1 MIGDCKVFIVVV
13 GMGVLWVMMLWNG
26 CGKGEVVG
34 RIVGDVVDLFD
45 CFWVGRIQSW
55 NSRIGIGVRGIRD
68 DVVLEEDDME
78 SIEIELWLV
87 VGLCWWRR

>member
-13 GMGVLWVMMLWNG
+13 GIGVLWVMMLWNG

-45 CFWVGRIQSW
+45 FFLVGRIQS
-55 NSRIGIGVRGIRD
+55 
-68 DVVLEEDDME
+68 
-78 SIEIELWLV
+78 
-87 VGLCWWRR
+87 